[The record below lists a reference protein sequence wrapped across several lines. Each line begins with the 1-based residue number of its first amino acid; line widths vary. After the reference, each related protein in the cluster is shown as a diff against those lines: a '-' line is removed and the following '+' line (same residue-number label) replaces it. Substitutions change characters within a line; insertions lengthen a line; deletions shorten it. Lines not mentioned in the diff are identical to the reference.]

1 MPRPQLQT
9 VALRTRLSVFVCAE
23 SPAPDSQVF
32 VQNNGWEWAPSGR
45 KPGGERS
52 FHRQF
57 ACPTMACS
65 RPVCFYVRGICT
77 SAKGHR
83 RDLAAKL
90 AEAGIRTIPA
100 TGRVGLLAPSAQKN
114 DEPKPGSR
122 GDERS
127 ARYCRWWPW
136 MMSSVNRSSSVRS
149 ATTILSCREGRQSA
163 YQRGQH
169 GDLVPAAQQPERELK
184 RDDLGSGPAAHCA
197 ISDEDPHR

>member
-23 SPAPDSQVF
+23 SPTPNSLLF

-45 KPGGERS
+45 KLGGNDRS
-52 FHRQF
+52 TDNLPARQWL
-57 ACPTMACS
+57 A
-65 RPVCFYVRGICT
+65 RVVCFYVRGICT

-100 TGRVGLLAPSAQKN
+100 TGRVGPLAPSAQKN

-136 MMSSVNRSSSVRS
+136 MMSGVNRSFSVRS
-149 ATTILSCREGRQSA
+149 ATTIPSCRR
-163 YQRGQH
+163 R
-169 GDLVPAAQQPERELK
+169 AAVGLSTR
-184 RDDLGSGPAAHCA
+184 
-197 ISDEDPHR
+197 

>member
-45 KPGGERS
+45 KLGGNDRS
-52 FHRQF
+52 TDNLPARQWL
-57 ACPTMACS
+57 A
-65 RPVCFYVRGICT
+65 RVVCFYVRGICT
-77 SAKGHR
+77 SAEGHR

-100 TGRVGLLAPSAQKN
+100 TGRVGPLAPSAQKN
-114 DEPKPGSR
+114 DEPKPGSG

-136 MMSSVNRSSSVRS
+136 MMSGVN
-149 ATTILSCREGRQSA
+149 
-163 YQRGQH
+163 
-169 GDLVPAAQQPERELK
+169 
-184 RDDLGSGPAAHCA
+184 
-197 ISDEDPHR
+197 

>member
-9 VALRTRLSVFVCAE
+9 VALRRRLSVFVCAE
-23 SPAPDSQVF
+23 SPTPDSLLF

-45 KPGGERS
+45 KLGGNDRS
-52 FHRQF
+52 TDNLPAQQWLARV
-57 ACPTMACS
+57 
-65 RPVCFYVRGICT
+65 VCFYVRGICT

-90 AEAGIRTIPA
+90 AEARI
-100 TGRVGLLAPSAQKN
+100 GRFRRPVALGRSPSAQKN

-136 MMSSVNRSSSVRS
+136 MMSGVNRSFSVRS
-149 ATTILSCREGRQSA
+149 ATTIPSCRR
-163 YQRGQH
+163 R
-169 GDLVPAAQQPERELK
+169 PAVGLPTR
-184 RDDLGSGPAAHCA
+184 
-197 ISDEDPHR
+197 